1 MADKQNPD
9 TKPGRG
15 RPGQRRFPG
24 LVFMLHSNYAV
35 HMTLSFLLNV
45 LAAAVVIGFS
55 EAIKQ
60 PLIAFT
66 LLGFLFAMGLLTLL
80 ENFVKLLLYTFLTK
94 LMLMS
99 MGMVALMVQVILL
112 YVTDLVLPVGFAFES
127 AESILMFAVIFSV
140 LRLFMSIRVR
150 RFMKTAPVIV
160 IRRR

>member
-1 MADKQNPD
+1 
-9 TKPGRG
+9 
-15 RPGQRRFPG
+15 
-24 LVFMLHSNYAV
+24 
-35 HMTLSFLLNV
+35 MTLSFLLNV

-55 EAIKQ
+55 EAINQ
-60 PLIAFT
+60 PLIRFT
-66 LLGFLFAMGLLTLL
+66 FLGFLFAMGLLTLL

-127 AESILMFAVIFSV
+127 AESILMFAVVFSL